1 MKKIRYERDW
11 SIDFHRDTKG
21 IISEEEALKRFEMQ
35 KDIAVVVEN
44 GDDVRVLRIV
54 FHPGCFCA
62 HVYFLNASL
71 QLQQHLGFE
80 TSKKDPTQLFMN
92 FKHILFY
99 DWMDGVEQDAG
110 YHIAHFSEDGK
121 AMEEMGRDGFHSI
134 ERTIHLAK
142 AGLRL
147 HYEPIPSFG
156 EWDSVMRFSRRL
168 PFDQDM
174 RKPGQLRTSSFPS
187 DIQLAPIEEF
197 PTDPLKREQIK
208 QTLLRELAALSPM
221 PDDETL
227 CKMEDEDR
235 FALLEKY
242 EKVMKDLYPL
252 ADESCIQPVLNSFGY
267 VDPHGSVYWAGVNL
281 WASLRGEVEPS
292 VFENTIRQALHSEVP
307 AKRLW
312 ATKMIWK
319 LWDPKYVDMIWSVL
333 EDPMELIRES
343 AVETLETFNNPEALP
358 WLEPMKK
365 DPSERVR
372 RAVAHAIKELKITNA
387 GQLHE

>member
-1 MKKIRYERDW
+1 MKRILYNERW
-11 SIDFHRDTKG
+11 SPGYSYTEWT
-21 IISEEEALKRFEMQ
+21 ISEKKARKRFETR
-35 KDIAVVVEN
+35 KDIAVIVEN
-44 GDDVRVLRIV
+44 GDDVRVLCVAFFHSNRVACSV
-54 FHPGCFCA
+54 FFLTAGLDVQLHRSFDSSKNQPGSL
-62 HVYFLNASL
+62 FLNYLGQSYYDWVEGTLQHAGGLNGHFTEDGMAKIREGKKGYEPLQQKL
-71 QLQQHLGFE
+71 QLGE
-80 TSKKDPTQLFMN
+80 A
-92 FKHILFY
+92 
-99 DWMDGVEQDAG
+99 E
-110 YHIAHFSEDGK
+110 
-121 AMEEMGRDGFHSI
+121 
-134 ERTIHLAK
+134 LA
-142 AGLRL
+142 L
-147 HYEPIPSFG
+147 HYEPIPAFG
-156 EWDSVMRFSRRL
+156 EWDSILRFDRSR
-168 PFDQDM
+168 PADQDT
-174 RKPGQLRTSSFPS
+174 RGPGKLQTAPFPS
-187 DIQLAPIEEF
+187 DIQLVPIREL
-197 PTDPLKREQIK
+197 PTDPQEREQIK
-208 QTLLRELAALSPM
+208 QALLQELAALSPM

-227 CKMEDEDR
+227 EKMSEEACL
-235 FALLEKY
+235 ALLEKY

-372 RAVAHAIKELKITNA
+372 RAVAHAIKELKITKA